1 MQYHKPFYWFV
12 CKRQNMT
19 QSFYKYPASGM
30 SFFRKIFIGIIFLF
44 TIISL
49 SPNRRIEA
57 QDSGIQ
63 GLVFRDFNANG
74 RFESKPGS
82 YQEVGVPGIV
92 VTAYDDAGNSVATA
106 NSDANGAYQ
115 LALPAGNYRVAFS
128 GYGNGDFS
136 GVQGED
142 SGSSVQFVTAPAEA
156 INFAI
161 NYPDHYCQANPEICS
176 PVYVNGDPLQ
186 TGTTSSSTSFVSFRY
201 DGTDIPQA
209 PDADAKGNQTGPLW
223 GIAFQTNTR
232 NLYAA
237 TFIRRHVGIG
247 PLGEGGI
254 YRLSYNSASLDAAPT
269 VSAWLDAKTLGIDTG
284 LMGTGATPADRNL
297 SRGLNPIKSL
307 ATTDVE
313 RDLQAYAGVGK
324 VGFGGLDIS
333 EDNDTLWLVNL
344 NQRTLN
350 SITIDSD
357 NNPATLPTSADVGIF
372 NIPNPACSNG
382 EARPF
387 AVKAYRGKIYV
398 GVVCDASASQN
409 AQDLKAVVLE
419 FDGNSFSTIFSMPL
433 NYARQ
438 NGPDY
443 LKGSCTEPT
452 NWRAWTTS
460 VIEPCV
466 ILGYYIYPQPILSAI
481 EFDIDGSLM
490 LGFMDRGSQQF
501 GYKNNPPKALP
512 FSTYEYYGNSTGD
525 TIRVCRVNNAYV
537 LEGQSGCEQH
547 LDENYPYNANAGGN
561 SGIAEYYHED
571 ILRSHLET
579 SLGGVAFFAGS
590 GEVVTTAINP
600 YNTIAN
606 AGGVNWFSN
615 QTGLSRPTGYV
626 VYEGGN
632 DQSGNFSKAGGL
644 GDIDILCENAPV
656 EIGNRVWL
664 DLDKDGLQ
672 DASEPPISGVRVQLV
687 QAGAVIATVVTNDN
701 GNYIFSSA
709 TGTDSDSFH
718 YGLNLKRGESYE
730 VRIPIDSQST
740 IGKPLYQIKLTT
752 ANADQITN
760 NIEGLDRIDSDGI
773 LVGGSADVQVQIGN
787 SGQNNHTYD
796 FGFITQE
803 LTATPTTTGT
813 ATLASAVTFTSTP
826 ISTTP
831 ATNTASPTTTG
842 TATLAS
848 AVTFTS
854 TPISTTPAT
863 NTATPTTTGTAT
875 LALAGTFTSTP
886 ISTTPAANTATP
898 NTTGTATLVSAGT
911 FTSTPISTT
920 PAANTAT
927 PNTTGTA
934 TLASTGTFTS
944 TPISTTPATPTHTP
958 TSAPNSFS
966 IGSFVW
972 FDANQNGLQDV
983 GELPIAGADVA
994 LFVLDNAGNWVQARD
1009 IAGQLLSNQL
1019 TTDTGLYSFQ
1029 NLPAGSYVVQVTPP
1043 NGYLPTPINS
1053 NADNDIANDSN
1064 IVSSNGASGYFSP
1077 MVILSANN
1085 EISESGGYAG
1095 DNQDDG
1101 ADTFGNM
1108 TLDFGFIQAQSTFT
1122 PPPTSTATLSTTLVT
1137 HTATTTV
1144 VPTTLTATLTLTR
1157 ANTTNLPSTTP
1168 TATPICTAQA
1178 TQTPNNQGT
1187 LTPNATASGTVT
1199 ATVATPCTPTVTAT
1213 PSYTFTPIATES
1225 GSTQSPRQGTQ
1236 TATPTSP
1243 VYDLALVKTLANGQ
1257 TSSVASGS
1265 IVNFVLKIRNQGN
1278 VASNDFTF
1286 IDSIPA
1292 GMQFVAYTGS
1302 LPADSSCAGNAQAV
1316 TFACVISNL
1325 KAGETLE
1332 IVLQLKVIDESKAPF
1347 RNWAEITADSAS
1359 DYNTK
1364 DKDSAPDFNT
1374 GTDNSTGSG
1383 TAPNDNVV
1391 NHNDILADSDSGDE
1405 DDNDFEEINVS
1416 GSNTLL
1422 ATATAIPTSTIAP
1435 TIAGVTNVPTL
1446 GNQPTISKVSQQAVA
1461 KPNDFVSWVITVRN
1475 PTSAAIG
1482 PLIVSDTLDS
1492 RLSYISSTAT
1502 SGNVSVNGQQVTVSV
1517 VSLGA
1522 GETMT
1527 IVLQTKVSASAVTP
1541 AVIYNTASLVVASGT
1556 PINSNTP
1563 AVNIIPSTLPLTGS
1577 NSPARITIL
1586 LAGVFSMGL
1595 AWASWRKHNRLARP
1609 RFNK

>member
-1 MQYHKPFYWFV
+1 
-12 CKRQNMT
+12 
-19 QSFYKYPASGM
+19 
-30 SFFRKIFIGIIFLF
+30 
-44 TIISL
+44 
-49 SPNRRIEA
+49 
-57 QDSGIQ
+57 
-63 GLVFRDFNANG
+63 
-74 RFESKPGS
+74 
-82 YQEVGVPGIV
+82 
-92 VTAYDDAGNSVATA
+92 
-106 NSDANGAYQ
+106 
-115 LALPAGNYRVAFS
+115 
-128 GYGNGDFS
+128 
-136 GVQGED
+136 
-142 SGSSVQFVTAPAEA
+142 
-156 INFAI
+156 
-161 NYPDHYCQANPEICS
+161 
-176 PVYVNGDPLQ
+176 
-186 TGTTSSSTSFVSFRY
+186 
-201 DGTDIPQA
+201 
-209 PDADAKGNQTGPLW
+209 
-223 GIAFQTNTR
+223 
-232 NLYAA
+232 
-237 TFIRRHVGIG
+237 
-247 PLGEGGI
+247 
-254 YRLSYNSASLDAAPT
+254 
-269 VSAWLDAKTLGIDTG
+269 
-284 LMGTGATPADRNL
+284 
-297 SRGLNPIKSL
+297 
-307 ATTDVE
+307 
-313 RDLQAYAGVGK
+313 
-324 VGFGGLDIS
+324 
-333 EDNDTLWLVNL
+333 
-344 NQRTLN
+344 
-350 SITIDSD
+350 
-357 NNPATLPTSADVGIF
+357 
-372 NIPNPACSNG
+372 
-382 EARPF
+382 
-387 AVKAYRGKIYV
+387 
-398 GVVCDASASQN
+398 
-409 AQDLKAVVLE
+409 
-419 FDGNSFSTIFSMPL
+419 
-433 NYARQ
+433 
-438 NGPDY
+438 
-443 LKGSCTEPT
+443 
-452 NWRAWTTS
+452 
-460 VIEPCV
+460 
-466 ILGYYIYPQPILSAI
+466 
-481 EFDIDGSLM
+481 
-490 LGFMDRGSQQF
+490 
-501 GYKNNPPKALP
+501 
-512 FSTYEYYGNSTGD
+512 
-525 TIRVCRVNNAYV
+525 
-537 LEGQSGCEQH
+537 
-547 LDENYPYNANAGGN
+547 
-561 SGIAEYYHED
+561 
-571 ILRSHLET
+571 
-579 SLGGVAFFAGS
+579 
-590 GEVVTTAINP
+590 
-600 YNTIAN
+600 
-606 AGGVNWFSN
+606 
-615 QTGLSRPTGYV
+615 
-626 VYEGGN
+626 
-632 DQSGNFSKAGGL
+632 
-644 GDIDILCENAPV
+644 
-656 EIGNRVWL
+656 
-664 DLDKDGLQ
+664 
-672 DASEPPISGVRVQLV
+672 
-687 QAGAVIATVVTNDN
+687 
-701 GNYIFSSA
+701 
-709 TGTDSDSFH
+709 
-718 YGLNLKRGESYE
+718 
-730 VRIPIDSQST
+730 
-740 IGKPLYQIKLTT
+740 
-752 ANADQITN
+752 
-760 NIEGLDRIDSDGI
+760 
-773 LVGGSADVQVQIGN
+773 
-787 SGQNNHTYD
+787 
-796 FGFITQE
+796 
-803 LTATPTTTGT
+803 
-813 ATLASAVTFTSTP
+813 
-826 ISTTP
+826 
-831 ATNTASPTTTG
+831 
-842 TATLAS
+842 
-848 AVTFTS
+848 
-854 TPISTTPAT
+854 
-863 NTATPTTTGTAT
+863 
-875 LALAGTFTSTP
+875 
-886 ISTTPAANTATP
+886 
-898 NTTGTATLVSAGT
+898 
-911 FTSTPISTT
+911 
-920 PAANTAT
+920 
-927 PNTTGTA
+927 
-934 TLASTGTFTS
+934 
-944 TPISTTPATPTHTP
+944 
-958 TSAPNSFS
+958 
-966 IGSFVW
+966 
-972 FDANQNGLQDV
+972 V